1 MSSLSLNGIFLVC
14 LFDIDEGS
22 AGFSQGFLFSVL
34 VGSISLE
41 QGEEEKGE
49 EKEEE
54 EDEKEKEEEGG
65 GVIFFANFSINSC

>member
-49 EKEEE
+49 EKEKEE
-54 EDEKEKEEEGG
+54 EKEEEGG

>member
-54 EDEKEKEEEGG
+54 EEDDSAPNYFLGLR
-65 GVIFFANFSINSC
+65 FFSTFF